1 MRMSDWSSDVC
12 SSDLRRQRRPSVR
25 RTDRKGH
32 HAPGDRGSRQFPP
45 RGRGMTR
52 RAILKGTGSAL
63 PRKRVSNAELA
74 ERVDNSDEWIVERTG
89 IRRSEEHTSELQ
101 SLMRISYA
109 VFSLKKTTKK
119 QNQ

>member
-74 ERVDNSDEWIVERTG
+74 QRVDTSDEWIGERTDRKSVVEG
-89 IRRSEEHTSELQ
+89 KGGSVRLGRGGCGE
-101 SLMRISYA
+101 R
-109 VFSLKKTTKK
+109 KKK
-119 QNQ
+119 Q